1 MNNDIVMHSIGEDTY
16 RYARYGLATLLD
28 KEEFRKGTLHP
39 ASGCVHPMHLIAGLV
54 LAALQVIP
62 QLQGDA
68 TDQTPP
74 DLPSYLFKERIVY
87 LVSLLLRLSLLL
99 SCDAQVQGNNMGM
112 CSLQGMSL
120 VPAVTELLLA
130 ELLYLQYD
138 NPTRPV
144 FMYINSAGVQARPCA
159 ANCESWQGS
168 L

>member
-1 MNNDIVMHSIGEDTY
+1 M
-16 RYARYGLATLLD
+16 LL
-28 KEEFRKGTLHP
+28 P
-39 ASGCVHPMHLIAGLV
+39 ASGYVHLARLILGLV

-87 LVSLLLRLSLLL
+87 LVRLLPRLRLLPSCHALL
-99 SCDAQVQGNNMGM
+99 QGNDMGA
-112 CSLQGMSL
+112 CALQGMSL

-144 FMYINSAGVQARPCA
+144 FMYINSAGVQASLCA
-159 ANCESWQGS
+159 SQSRNLAGICKKALLTFLCN
-168 L
+168 

>member
-1 MNNDIVMHSIGEDTY
+1 MSDTATHSIGEDTY
-16 RYARYGLATLLD
+16 RYARYAPAYSLDAKESKKYMLA
-28 KEEFRKGTLHP
+28 P
-39 ASGCVHPMHLIAGLV
+39 ASGYVHLAHLDAGSV
-54 LAALQVIP
+54 PAALQVIP

-87 LVSLLLRLSLLL
+87 LVSLLPRLLL
-99 SCDAQVQGNNMGM
+99 LPSCHALLQGNDMGT

-144 FMYINSAGVQARPCA
+144 FMYINSAGVQARLCA
-159 ANCESWQGS
+159 LNCKTSQAS